1 MALALLSVVRSLIG
15 TPAQPAATSPTTTT
29 ANRTQRV
36 QQRGPRRGRPT
47 APVLEK
53 TSVPRVRLDLL
64 RVSEETKYE
73 GAGRNIFRAEAEA
86 PIPQPLVPPINR
98 AQTPVPTG
106 PPPPPPINL
115 KFFGFANRPGE
126 PKKAFLSQGDA
137 VFIASE
143 GDLVNNRYKVLHIGV
158 NSIEIQDVLN
168 NNTQTIPLTQ
178 G

>member
-1 MALALLSVVRSLIG
+1 MALALLSVVRSLIS
-15 TPAQPAATSPTTTT
+15 TPAQPAATSPTATT

-64 RVSEETKYE
+64 ETKYE

-86 PIPQPLVPPINR
+86 PIPPPIVSPITR
-98 AQTPVPTG
+98 PQPPVATG